1 MNVKLIQNCSQ
12 SSILIAEPL
21 RFSQSLRTL
30 RLHRWETSTA
40 LLQRGYLPSAL
51 TSAQSRRFAF
61 KCPFSALQG
70 VLEHEAEQP
79 QVSDVP
85 QSKQDPESKQE
96 SVSAVQVPLEAAIP
110 MEQLFSAPAA
120 QYLLPILGEAPPGEP
135 PDPKK
140 CSPREYLEFYI
151 FPVVLPG
158 LAALLHET
166 EKEKCFETVFVPRGR
181 FSWKIKSFPGYP
193 VGLPCSPALNFTLVI
208 PQLRAC
214 PVFSPGQSVP
224 HTMFLFTSTSPVADP
239 QIMTYPMN

>member
-166 EKEKCFETVFVPRGR
+166 EKEKCFEGKRTTFIPSDFLTEWLYNNNPKRKDESFTELFSIPFVKDWLKDQFVVTV
-181 FSWKIKSFPGYP
+181 KYKSYVSGKR
-193 VGLPCSPALNFTLVI
+193 S
-208 PQLRAC
+208 
-214 PVFSPGQSVP
+214 
-224 HTMFLFTSTSPVADP
+224 
-239 QIMTYPMN
+239 